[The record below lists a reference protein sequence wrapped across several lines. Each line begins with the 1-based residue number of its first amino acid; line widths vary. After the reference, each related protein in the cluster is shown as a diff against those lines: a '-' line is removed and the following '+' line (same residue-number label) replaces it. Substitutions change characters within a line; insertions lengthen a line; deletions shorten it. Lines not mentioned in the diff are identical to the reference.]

1 MGNQQHEAK
10 DWLSQKIKDTIGVD
24 LSIDAELAVS
34 ITEDPDNW
42 VKSPE
47 NEGEGGKSDKELAGR
62 RGASSGSLASTV
74 ADLVDED
81 DVTDPGNDVVSPLL
95 ELVAVLG
102 KASKHA
108 GQDHDEVGENDDG
121 NVVAVE
127 TSEEGKVEKEK
138 WSGDGPIDVA
148 SPEELAMD
156 VLNVVNLGD
165 LVPVG
170 VLDVLPAD
178 AVMSSH
184 GEVGDSGGGGDEGGD
199 DVEETL
205 LLL

>member
-1 MGNQQHEAK
+1 MRSVDRSYLGLIILNADGALTDESSGPEAIERDNIGRSGMGNQQHEAE

-34 ITEDPDNW
+34 VTEDPDNW
-42 VKSPE
+42 VKSPQ
-47 NEGEGGKSDKELAGR
+47 NQGEGGKSDKELAGR

-74 ADLVDED
+74 ADFVDED

-95 ELVAVLG
+95 ELVVVLG

-108 GQDHDEVGENDDG
+108 SQHHDEVGENDDG

-127 TSEEGKVEKEK
+127 ASEEGKVEKEE

-148 SPEELAMD
+148 SP
-156 VLNVVNLGD
+156 
-165 LVPVG
+165 
-170 VLDVLPAD
+170 
-178 AVMSSH
+178 
-184 GEVGDSGGGGDEGGD
+184 
-199 DVEETL
+199 
-205 LLL
+205 